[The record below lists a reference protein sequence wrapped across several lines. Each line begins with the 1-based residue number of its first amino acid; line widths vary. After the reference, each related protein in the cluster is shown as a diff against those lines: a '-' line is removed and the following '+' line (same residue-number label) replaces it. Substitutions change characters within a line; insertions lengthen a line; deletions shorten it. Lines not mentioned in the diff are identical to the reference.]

1 MSGRAIAIE
10 QQVKAY
16 GGPQFQVTQD
26 IMGKF
31 TQAIKEAGI
40 PIVPQTVISMGG
52 KEGGSAANAFEIGRA
67 HV

>member
-31 TQAIKEAGI
+31 TQAVNFG
-40 PIVPQTVISMGG
+40 PSPLTPPP
-52 KEGGSAANAFEIGRA
+52 
-67 HV
+67 